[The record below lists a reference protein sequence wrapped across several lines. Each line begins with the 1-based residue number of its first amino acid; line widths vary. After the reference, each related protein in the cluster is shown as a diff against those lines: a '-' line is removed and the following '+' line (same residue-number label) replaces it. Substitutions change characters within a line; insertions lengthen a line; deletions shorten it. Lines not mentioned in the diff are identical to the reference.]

1 MSAAVLPNPS
11 TQPTMSERTYIH
23 GCSQRE
29 QQRLIKQAEQ
39 HASLLESNLELR
51 ANETLLEIGCG
62 VGAVLAQ
69 IGLKHPE
76 ARLCGID
83 INPAQIN
90 GARRYLQKIGLNQ
103 VDLKVGD
110 GSSLPWAT
118 GQIDRIRMV
127 WIVEHL
133 QDPEAVLREA
143 LRVLRPGGTIHI
155 TETDY
160 ATLRVSPPDK
170 AIETMLS
177 AFIDHFNRHGNAHAG
192 PALGPLLEKAGFR
205 EVSNK
210 MEGIHHWCPSQTET
224 LQKLCN
230 YLLDFIAPEREAL
243 LGAALDPTFAALID
257 SGLSRF
263 AELSKRNNGAI
274 SITGYQARGTK
285 PA

>member
-1 MSAAVLPNPS
+1 
-11 TQPTMSERTYIH
+11 MSERTYIH
-23 GCSQRE
+23 GSSQRE
-29 QQRLIKQAEQ
+29 QQRLILQAKQ
-39 HASLLESNLELR
+39 HASLLESNLELH

-76 ARLCGID
+76 ASLCGID

-103 VDLKVGD
+103 VDLQVGD

-127 WIVEHL
+127 WVVEHL
-133 QDPEAVLREA
+133 QDPIAVLREA

-160 ATLRVSPPDK
+160 ATLRVSPPDH

-177 AFIDHFNRHGNAHAG
+177 AFIDHFNRYGNAHAG
-192 PALGPLLEKAGFR
+192 AALGPLLEQAGFR

-210 MEGIHHWCPSQTET
+210 MQGIHHWCPSQTTT
-224 LQKLCN
+224 LQKLCS
-230 YLLDFIAPEREAL
+230 YLLEFIEPEREAL
-243 LGAALDPTFAALID
+243 LAAALDPTFAELID

-263 AELSKRNNGAI
+263 GQLSERDNGAI
-274 SITGYQARGTK
+274 SITAYQARGVK
-285 PA
+285 MA